1 MTTSEGLLTMARGR
15 KLHLLPL
22 VLAVGVAASSTV
34 LASSDRS
41 AIAAAPSPSG
51 NLSVMTYNVHG
62 LPWPIASGRSAA
74 LAAIGQ
80 RLRELRSRG
89 AAPRVAVIQEAFTS
103 QAKAIAYTSGYR
115 YVSFGTGESASFR
128 SGLPQ
133 GGSDALGV
141 DRIWSKGEGLGKW
154 EDSGLMILSDYPIVR
169 VRRMAYSTDACAG
182 WDCLA
187 AKGAMLA
194 ELAVPGGNVEI
205 ATTHMNSRHASG
217 VSDDRSNRAWLV
229 QASEL
234 AHFIAANRHAA
245 LPLVLSGDLNVGSD
259 LVRQLGLADMVA
271 ALDTRACD
279 GLRGLRASGF
289 ALDRDASYALNHAR
303 DWQLALGGKTT
314 RLAPSAAWVPFGSDA
329 GAPLSDHFGYAIRYR
344 RS

>member
-1 MTTSEGLLTMARGR
+1 MKSEGSPMARVR

-22 VLAVGVAASSTV
+22 VLAAGAAASSTV
-34 LASSDRS
+34 SATSDRS
-41 AIAAAPSPSG
+41 AIAASPPLSG

-62 LPWPIASGRSAA
+62 LPWPIASGRPEA
-74 LAAIGQ
+74 LAAIGR
-80 RLRELRSRG
+80 RLRQLHSRG
-89 AAPRVAVIQEAFTS
+89 TAPRVAVIQEAFTS

-115 YVSFGTGESASFR
+115 YVAFGPGESANAR
-128 SGLPQ
+128 SRLPQ
-133 GGSDALGV
+133 DGSDALGA
-141 DRIWSKGEGLGKW
+141 DRLWSRGEGLGKW

-169 VRRMAYSTDACAG
+169 VRRMAYSADACAG

-194 ELAVPGGNVEI
+194 ELVVPGGNVEI

-217 VSDDRSNRAWLV
+217 VSDDRSNRAWLL

-234 AHFIAANRHAA
+234 AEFVAANRDAA
-245 LPLVLSGDLNVGSD
+245 LPVVLSGDLNVGSD
-259 LVRQLGLADMVA
+259 IVRQLGLADMVA
-271 ALDTRACD
+271 ALDNRACD
-279 GLRGLRASGF
+279 GLRELRATGF
-289 ALDRDASYALNHAR
+289 ALDRDASYALNHAK
-303 DWQLALGGKTT
+303 DWELAFGGRTV

-344 RS
+344 HS